1 MSKLS
6 GGEMSFDTD
15 LQTGQQWE
23 NVAIL
28 ILQSMGYKF
37 VDRCFDGGWDIIMK
51 YRNTFETETF
61 EIKTDFTRTDNIVI
75 EFECNKEPS
84 GIETSEA
91 IIWCFLFPY
100 DWQAWL
106 IDALKLKE
114 LCVDANTISGGYKN
128 RSKMYVFNKLDVISN
143 FQVIEYRNLLIKSI
157 PTSLEMPE
165 FIKKEL
171 Q

>member
-28 ILQSMGYKF
+28 ILQSMGYHF
-37 VDRCFDGGWDIIMK
+37 VDRCFGSECDILMRYI
-51 YRNTFETETF
+51 NDFLVTF
-61 EIKTDFTRTDNIVI
+61 EIKTDFTRTENLVV
-75 EFECNKEPS
+75 EFECNRQPS
-84 GIETSEA
+84 GLETSKA
-91 IIWCFLFPY
+91 MIWCFIFPH
-100 DWQAWL
+100 DWQMWL

>member
-1 MSKLS
+1 
-6 GGEMSFDTD
+6 MSFDED
-15 LQTGQQWE
+15 LKTGQQWE

-28 ILQSMGYKF
+28 ILQSMGYHF
-37 VDRCFDGGWDIIMK
+37 VDRCFGSECDILMRYI
-51 YRNTFETETF
+51 NDFLVTF
-61 EIKTDFTRTDNIVI
+61 EIKTDFTRTENLVV

-106 IDALKLKE
+106 IDAEKLKK
-114 LCVDANTISGGYKN
+114 LCIDANTISGGYKN
-128 RSKMYVFNKLDVISN
+128 RSKMYIFDKLDVISN
-143 FQVIEYRNLLIKSI
+143 FQVIDYLDLLLKVL

-165 FIKKEL
+165 FIRKEM
-171 Q
+171 